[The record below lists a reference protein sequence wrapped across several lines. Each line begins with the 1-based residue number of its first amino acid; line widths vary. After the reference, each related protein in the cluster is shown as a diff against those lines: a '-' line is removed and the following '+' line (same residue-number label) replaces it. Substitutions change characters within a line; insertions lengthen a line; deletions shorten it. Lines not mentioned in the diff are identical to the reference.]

1 MYYATVE
8 RRLFDSSF
16 QVRAVLWRVPRIFL
30 FQSSDRVDNTST
42 HFFVLRCSQRG
53 PTLETKKYDQSGWS
67 LALANDKTGDMPP
80 SNDGDANVQDQLD
93 ISLPERCNLR
103 LHVAGDGFCSVD
115 ICNKL
120 EGDIDIT
127 LDHGDICVNKIR

>member
-1 MYYATVE
+1 
-8 RRLFDSSF
+8 
-16 QVRAVLWRVPRIFL
+16 
-30 FQSSDRVDNTST
+30 
-42 HFFVLRCSQRG
+42 
-53 PTLETKKYDQSGWS
+53 
-67 LALANDKTGDMPP
+67 MPP